1 MSQLEDYDP
10 AAEYMDL
17 QELAAELSRTQ
28 LNSAE
33 LSELPATPDPAPP
46 APNPPPSPVRAPPP
60 LNKKRQKMKEER
72 KGWEIENVNS

>member
-28 LNSAE
+28 PNSANCQLLLIQHLQLQILLLLQFE
-33 LSELPATPDPAPP
+33 LL
-46 APNPPPSPVRAPPP
+46 
-60 LNKKRQKMKEER
+60 LL
-72 KGWEIENVNS
+72 